1 MKDLELEELLAV
13 EKEAKELKNEFSEL
27 KEVFVEFLNMGFLGD
42 IPQINKPSQVVGER
56 IKDSAQGLGE
66 AKSRSYIHGIKELRL
81 WKI

>member
-13 EKEAKELKNEFSEL
+13 EQEAKELKNEFSEL

-66 AKSRSYIHGIKELRL
+66 AK
-81 WKI
+81 